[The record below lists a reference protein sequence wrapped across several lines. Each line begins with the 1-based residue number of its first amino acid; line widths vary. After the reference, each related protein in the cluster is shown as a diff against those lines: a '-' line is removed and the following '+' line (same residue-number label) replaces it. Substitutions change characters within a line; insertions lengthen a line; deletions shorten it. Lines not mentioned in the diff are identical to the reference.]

1 MKKKIVL
8 VALLV
13 LLILVP
19 AFSATTGSSKKGSV
33 GVGANLGTV
42 NGVALRF
49 GMGDFDLLANIGFDA
64 VTTLT
69 KDGWTISGDVAASYK
84 VYTIDGGRNAQFPIT
99 VGLSAVPSVTFGN
112 NTVVNLDV
120 LVPVGIEYTFSDVPI
135 TLYLRLAPGLSVIEA
150 NKPNVGEFAMGG
162 YIGALWNFN

>member
-8 VALLV
+8 VTLLV

-49 GMGDFDLLANIGFDA
+49 GMGDFDLLANIGFD
-64 VTTLT
+64 VLNIS
-69 KDGWTISGDVAASYK
+69 KDSWTIAGDVAASYK

-150 NKPNVGEFAMGG
+150 NQPDVGFAMGG